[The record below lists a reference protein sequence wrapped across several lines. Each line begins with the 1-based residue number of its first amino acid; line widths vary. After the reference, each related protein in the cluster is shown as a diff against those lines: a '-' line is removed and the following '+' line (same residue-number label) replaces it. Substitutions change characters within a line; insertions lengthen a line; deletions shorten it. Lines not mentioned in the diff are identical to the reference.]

1 MVNTA
6 EKQQHAQDERII
18 LSMFTCDIPCI
29 AWHLFENWWTLS
41 RTARWI
47 GVPRGAHQ
55 TVRQPR
61 PESLDTVSHQT
72 GRCFLGHL
80 TIRCRMPA
88 LVLFA
93 MMHQLCNGG
102 HYNDL
107 WMGRRVT
114 DSRLV
119 AAVQLVSA
127 GRTPGRWYA
136 RLAPRMGWTR
146 NRAPSWLPSAS
157 SAPPNRR
164 SLAPLHK

>member
-47 GVPRGAHQ
+47 GVSRGAHQ

-93 MMHQLCNGG
+93 MMHQLCNDG

-114 DSRLV
+114 DSRSVALV
-119 AAVQLVSA
+119 Q
-127 GRTPGRWYA
+127 
-136 RLAPRMGWTR
+136 
-146 NRAPSWLPSAS
+146 S
-157 SAPPNRR
+157 SSKLLHVMETSFLWACRPPTSTH
-164 SLAPLHK
+164 SLCAMFPCKIRQRC

>member
-6 EKQQHAQDERII
+6 ESN
-18 LSMFTCDIPCI
+18 SM
-29 AWHLFENWWTLS
+29 HKMKELFFRCSRGVS

-47 GVPRGAHQ
+47 RVPRGAHQ

-61 PESLDTVSHQT
+61 PESLDTGSHQT
-72 GRCFLGHL
+72 GGCFLGHL
-80 TIRCRMPA
+80 TIRCRMQA

-93 MMHQLCNGG
+93 MMHQLCNDG

-107 WMGRRVT
+107 WMGRRLT

-136 RLAPRMGWTR
+136 RLALRMAWTR
-146 NRAPSWLPSAS
+146 KRAISWLPSPS
-157 SAPPNRR
+157 LTPPNRR
-164 SLAPLHK
+164 RLAPLRKGIAATLVHPKE